1 MKGGK
6 FMKYYKINDFA
17 REIGVSASTLREYE
31 RRGLLIPHPRGLTGY
46 RYYSQEQVDSYL
58 NGDLTK
64 LGYLHQKG
72 VSEKAGDKDGSSED

>member
-1 MKGGK
+1 MK
-6 FMKYYKINDFA
+6 FYKISDFA

-31 RRGLLIPHPRGLTGY
+31 KKGLLIPSHRGINGY

-64 LGYLHQKG
+64 LGYLHQRN
-72 VSEKAGDKDGSSED
+72 VIDTEVGDK